1 MVLIYFYDIIPI
13 LIACIAFSLLA
24 MAHKVFVPSKYSSF
38 LQFKEDED
46 VNKTIKSTVIRI
58 IYLIIGT
65 YILNKKMGL
74 SGKQIGIGIFI
85 ACFLNVWPAIIQNQ
99 LLKVRKNKTEWLILM
114 GYIAFIIISILVEIM
129 TIKLFIPILEGNKT
143 LYWLDNQAISL
154 IVSLGLMVVPVSIEA
169 IISKFARI
177 VIVQTID
184 TLKEEIYILEHQLNM
199 ECQVIE
205 KNKYIIEKVAKE
217 NDINVTLLETILR
230 LEIFYRGREY
240 NKLLEKFICQYCS
253 SVAIKKDISVGIG
266 QIKISTAEKVLRT
279 DAVNF
284 IKQICKDEI
293 NIEICG
299 KFLKELIK
307 QYGYMSEQN
316 EDVYENYQD
325 IYDYI
330 ACEYRGAFVWQK
342 DQTTLIYS
350 AVLRS
355 FMNEKNTYYTGGEQT
370 GRCSVYLYKNNAK
383 EIRYK
388 DLQEFKKKIEDNV
401 VITKEVFVKNKK
413 MIIEFICDDEE
424 YIGFA
429 RSFSDIYDCKILISD
444 E

>member
-1 MVLIYFYDIIPI
+1 M
-13 LIACIAFSLLA
+13 
-24 MAHKVFVPSKYSSF
+24 
-38 LQFKEDED
+38 
-46 VNKTIKSTVIRI
+46 
-58 IYLIIGT
+58 
-65 YILNKKMGL
+65 
-74 SGKQIGIGIFI
+74 
-85 ACFLNVWPAIIQNQ
+85 
-99 LLKVRKNKTEWLILM
+99 
-114 GYIAFIIISILVEIM
+114 
-129 TIKLFIPILEGNKT
+129 FIPILEGNKT

-184 TLKEEIYILEHQLNM
+184 TLKEEIYILERQLNM

-330 ACEYRGAFVWQK
+330 ACEY
-342 DQTTLIYS
+342 
-350 AVLRS
+350 
-355 FMNEKNTYYTGGEQT
+355 
-370 GRCSVYLYKNNAK
+370 
-383 EIRYK
+383 
-388 DLQEFKKKIEDNV
+388 
-401 VITKEVFVKNKK
+401 
-413 MIIEFICDDEE
+413 
-424 YIGFA
+424 
-429 RSFSDIYDCKILISD
+429 
-444 E
+444 

>member
-1 MVLIYFYDIIPI
+1 M
-13 LIACIAFSLLA
+13 
-24 MAHKVFVPSKYSSF
+24 SS
-38 LQFKEDED
+38 D
-46 VNKTIKSTVIRI
+46 
-58 IYLIIGT
+58 
-65 YILNKKMGL
+65 
-74 SGKQIGIGIFI
+74 
-85 ACFLNVWPAIIQNQ
+85 
-99 LLKVRKNKTEWLILM
+99 RK
-114 GYIAFIIISILVEIM
+114 
-129 TIKLFIPILEGNKT
+129 
-143 LYWLDNQAISL
+143 
-154 IVSLGLMVVPVSIEA
+154 
-169 IISKFARI
+169 
-177 VIVQTID
+177 
-184 TLKEEIYILEHQLNM
+184 
-199 ECQVIE
+199 

-355 FMNEKNTYYTGGEQT
+355 FMNEKNTYYTGESKLEDVLCIYIKTMQKKFDI
-370 GRCSVYLYKNNAK
+370 RICKNLK
-383 EIRYK
+383 RK
-388 DLQEFKKKIEDNV
+388 LKI
-401 VITKEVFVKNKK
+401 
-413 MIIEFICDDEE
+413 M
-424 YIGFA
+424 
-429 RSFSDIYDCKILISD
+429 
-444 E
+444 